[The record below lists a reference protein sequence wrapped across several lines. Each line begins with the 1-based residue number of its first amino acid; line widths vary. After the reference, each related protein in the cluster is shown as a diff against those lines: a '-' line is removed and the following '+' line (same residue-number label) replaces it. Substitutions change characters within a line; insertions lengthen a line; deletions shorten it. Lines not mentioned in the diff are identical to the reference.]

1 MQNITSTSIMYEF
14 ENAQLGDE
22 RLTKRL
28 CRLAERFERRP
39 QASIPEATGSWGQ
52 ACGAYRFFDNEEVD
66 PEDILASHTERTLER
81 AQTESLLLAVADTTS
96 LNYRDRSNT
105 EEPAPSWTGGLG
117 PIGNS
122 TDKAFGLWLQSLLAF
137 TPEGLPLG
145 LLGARSWARDPK
157 QFGANHQR
165 NQKPIEEKESY
176 KWLKSYQTLQAVAAR
191 TPHTHWVMVA
201 DREADIY
208 ELFELA
214 MSQPNRP
221 ALLIRLQHNRALE
234 ESDHR
239 LLAQLARQPQV
250 GTLMVEV
257 PRKKNQPA
265 RHAKL
270 EIRFAPVRLRAP
282 QLKSKRGPLALWAIE
297 AREAHPP
304 RGVTPICWRLL
315 TTLAVHTV
323 KQAIE
328 KVQWYCTRW
337 GIEVFHKV
345 LKSACAVEEAQLEE
359 TQRLQRLITV
369 RLVVAWRIMWLDRLG
384 RERPTAPISEILEEA
399 QWKLLYGAVYGTGR
413 LPRKKPTVGEG
424 VRWIAQMGGFLGR
437 RGDGNP
443 GPQTLA
449 RGLARLD
456 AISFGWKLAHEMN
469 KCA

>member
-22 RLTKRL
+22 RLSKRL
-28 CRLAERFERRP
+28 CRLAERFEHQP

-66 PEDILASHTERTLER
+66 PEDILASHTERTLKR
-81 AQTESLLLAVADTTS
+81 AQTEALMLAVADTTS
-96 LNYRDRSNT
+96 LNYSERPNT
-105 EEPAPSWTGGLG
+105 KGLG

-145 LLGARSWARDPK
+145 LLGAHSWARDPE

-165 NQKPIEEKESY
+165 NQKPIEAKESY
-176 KWLKSYQTLQAVAAR
+176 KWLRSYQTLQGLAAR
-191 TPHTHWVMVA
+191 TPHTRWVMVA
-201 DREADIY
+201 DREADVY
-208 ELFELA
+208 ELFESA
-214 MSQPNRP
+214 MGQPADP
-221 ALLIRLQHNRALE
+221 ALLIRLQHNRALQGF
-234 ESDHR
+234 DRR
-239 LLAQLARQPQV
+239 LLAHLARAPQV
-250 GTLMVEV
+250 GTLSVQV
-257 PRKKNQPA
+257 PRKKGQPTRRA
-265 RHAKL
+265 QL
-270 EIRFAPVRLRAP
+270 EIRFVPVRLRAP

-328 KVQWYCTRW
+328 KVQWYCARW

-345 LKSACAVEEAQLEE
+345 LKSACAVEAAQLEDVH
-359 TQRLQRLITV
+359 RLQRLITV

-384 RERPTAPISEILEEA
+384 RERPMAPISEILEEA
-399 QWKLLYGAVYGTGR
+399 QWKLLYWAVYGPGR

-456 AISFGWKLAHEMN
+456 AVSLGWKLAHEN

>member
-14 ENAQLGDE
+14 QNAQLGDE

-28 CRLAERFERRP
+28 CQLAERFEHQP

-81 AQTESLLLAVADTTS
+81 AQTEVLMLAVADTTS
-96 LNYRDRSNT
+96 LNYSERPNT
-105 EEPAPSWTGGLG
+105 KGLG

-145 LLGARSWARDPK
+145 LLEAHSWARDPE

-176 KWLKSYQTLQAVAAR
+176 KWLRSYQTLQKLAAR
-191 TPHTHWVMVA
+191 TPHTRWVMVA

-214 MSQPNRP
+214 MSQPDSSG
-221 ALLIRLQHNRALE
+221 LLIRLQHNRALE
-234 ESDHR
+234 ESACR
-239 LLAQLARQPQV
+239 LLAQLAREPQV
-250 GTLMVEV
+250 GTLMVKV

-265 RHAKL
+265 RRARL
-270 EIRFAPVRLRAP
+270 QIRFASVRLRAP
-282 QLKSKRGPLALWAIE
+282 QLKSKRAPLALWAIE
-297 AREAHPP
+297 AREMHPP

-328 KVQWYCTRW
+328 KVQWYCARW

-359 TQRLQRLITV
+359 AKRLQRLITI
-369 RLVVAWRIMWLDRLG
+369 RLIVAWRIMWLDRLG

-399 QWKLLYGAVYGTGR
+399 QWKLLYCAVYGAGR

-456 AISFGWKLAHEMN
+456 AVSLGWKLAHEN